1 MLIGLNSEE
10 TSEALRLV
18 AEQYPNKK
26 DGTLFIAGS
35 KYQIF
40 ETYVEYKARRILF
53 PCEEDEDGN
62 YPILR
67 EGTHPSIEW
76 VRSGDVP
83 TTEYWHD
90 AVVIPELTK

>member
-18 AEQYPNKK
+18 SEQYPNKK
-26 DGTLFIAGS
+26 DGVLFVGGY
-35 KYQIF
+35 KYVVTETFF
-40 ETYVEYKARRILF
+40 EHKHRRILF
-53 PCEEDEDGN
+53 PAEEDKDGN

-83 TTEYWHD
+83 TIEYWHD
-90 AVVIPELTK
+90 AVVIPE

>member
-26 DGTLFIAGS
+26 DGVLFVGG
-35 KYQIF
+35 YRYEVL
-40 ETYVEYKARRILF
+40 ETYVECETRRILF
-53 PCEEDEDGN
+53 PSEEDEDGN

-67 EGTHPSIEW
+67 EGRKPSIEW
-76 VRSGDVP
+76 VQRGTVP
-83 TTEYWHD
+83 TIEYWHD
-90 AVVIPELTK
+90 AAVIPE